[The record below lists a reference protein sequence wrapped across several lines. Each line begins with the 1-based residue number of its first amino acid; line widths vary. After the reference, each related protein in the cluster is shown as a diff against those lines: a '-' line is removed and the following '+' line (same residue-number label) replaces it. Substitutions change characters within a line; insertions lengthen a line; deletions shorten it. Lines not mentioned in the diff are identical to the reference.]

1 MKKHFYAGRG
11 DKAVTSLVWIGGGW
25 AERGH
30 AAKVQRLSDR
40 LGLTLLAACCG
51 HAPPQQQQHCSRR
64 PAGLCGLCRCTD
76 GSLHEQKVQ
85 REMLHSWC
93 LGGSGLFSAFPPT
106 EREAVPP
113 RRWGGR
119 ALLPGVS
126 RSRKRQDV
134 FFFPLSVIAGMR
146 KAGCGSDIQEM
157 RNVCVP
163 PCLVSGQG
171 VQATVRKAG
180 KTGAACNACKPCVG
194 QAWAAAGSWGLT
206 SWMYEKG
213 CSVLLKA
220 ACGENCHYVQVLGT
234 YSFEMGSFYK
244 RSFSF
249 PLDI

>member
-1 MKKHFYAGRG
+1 MLGEEIRLWPHSYGLEGAELSEGTRLRYNGYLIGSGWRCWLRAAATHLHSSSSTAPGVQPASVASVAAPTGVCTSRRCSARCYTAGVWEG
-11 DKAVTSLVWIGGGW
+11 AGFSL
-25 AERGH
+25 
-30 AAKVQRLSDR
+30 LS
-40 LGLTLLAACCG
+40 
-51 HAPPQQQQHCSRR
+51 PPQSGKRCR
-64 PAGLCGLCRCTD
+64 PAGEAGGLCCQVC
-76 GSLHEQKVQ
+76 HAAEN
-85 REMLHSWC
+85 
-93 LGGSGLFSAFPPT
+93 
-106 EREAVPP
+106 
-113 RRWGGR
+113 GR
-119 ALLPGVS
+119 MH
-126 RSRKRQDV
+126 

-171 VQATVRKAG
+171 VQATVREAG